1 MDLPAQ
7 KILFRIQAYDLVI
20 CGYVC
25 IGFVD
30 FVFKGDILTDFTKL
44 FSSDSFKDNYKIILK
59 YIKKRWS
66 AYCVSSFEWSNVY
79 IK

>member
-7 KILFRIQAYDLVI
+7 KILFRIQAYDSVM

-44 FSSDSFKDNYKIILK
+44 FSSDSFQDNYKIILK
-59 YIKKRWS
+59 YIKKR
-66 AYCVSSFEWSNVY
+66 
-79 IK
+79 

>member
-1 MDLPAQ
+1 MDIPAQ
-7 KILFRIQAYDLVI
+7 KILFRIQAYDSVI

-59 YIKKRWS
+59 YIKKR
-66 AYCVSSFEWSNVY
+66 
-79 IK
+79 

>member
-7 KILFRIQAYDLVI
+7 KILFRIQAYDSVI

-59 YIKKRWS
+59 YIKKR
-66 AYCVSSFEWSNVY
+66 
-79 IK
+79 